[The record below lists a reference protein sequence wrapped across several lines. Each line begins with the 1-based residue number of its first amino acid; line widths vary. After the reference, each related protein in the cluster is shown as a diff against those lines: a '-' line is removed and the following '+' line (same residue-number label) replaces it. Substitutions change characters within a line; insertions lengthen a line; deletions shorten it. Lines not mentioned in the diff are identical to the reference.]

1 MAFPKPPDLVGHIQL
16 AVLSGA
22 NKEEAIPLRPVQPFA
37 RTREPK
43 GKLREVPMFLPRRS
57 VGAPIVRFQSESD

>member
-22 NKEEAIPLRPVQPFA
+22 SKEEAIPVRPIQPFA

-43 GKLREVPMFLPRRS
+43 GKLREVPVFLPRQS
-57 VGAPIVRFQSESD
+57 VGSSVI

>member
-22 NKEEAIPLRPVQPFA
+22 SKEEAIPVRPIQPFA
-37 RTREPK
+37 RIRELK
-43 GKLREVPMFLPRRS
+43 GKPREVSMFLPRKSVRS
-57 VGAPIVRFQSESD
+57 PVVLIPD